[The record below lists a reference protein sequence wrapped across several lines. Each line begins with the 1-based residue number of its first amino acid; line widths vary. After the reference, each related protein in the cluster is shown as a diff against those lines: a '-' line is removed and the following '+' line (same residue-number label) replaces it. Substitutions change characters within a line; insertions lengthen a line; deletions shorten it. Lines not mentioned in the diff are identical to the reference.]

1 MNCDWKMML
10 KIAAVI
16 GVALGAAYL
25 AVPGA
30 HAWILA
36 SAPILVA
43 LICPVAMVAMLFAMN
58 RGKKDEHPK
67 PDAGPAA
74 DRDADARKA

>member
-1 MNCDWKMML
+1 M
-10 KIAAVI
+10 
-16 GVALGAAYL
+16 
-25 AVPGA
+25 
-30 HAWILA
+30 
-36 SAPILVA
+36 
-43 LICPVAMVAMLFAMN
+43 AMVAMLFAMN